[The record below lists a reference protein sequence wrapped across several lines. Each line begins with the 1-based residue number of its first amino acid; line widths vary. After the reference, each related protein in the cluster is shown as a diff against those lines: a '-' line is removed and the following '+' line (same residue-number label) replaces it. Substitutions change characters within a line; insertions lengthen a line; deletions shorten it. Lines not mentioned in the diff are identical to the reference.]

1 MTYARTELTLPLGAA
16 SLTVYPPVAEGD
28 MNEECL
34 SVLCTAGSFD
44 ALFTGDMDA
53 NTEYLLIASHRLPD
67 IEVLMAG
74 HHGSRYS
81 TGGDLLAEV
90 KPEIAVVS
98 CGAGNSYGHP
108 HEEALRRIADAGAS
122 VCRTDLQGTIHITVH

>member
-1 MTYARTELTLPLGAA
+1 
-16 SLTVYPPVAEGD
+16 
-28 MNEECL
+28 MNEECV

-53 NTEYLLIASHRLPD
+53 NTEYLLIASHPLPD

-74 HHGSRYS
+74 HHGSKYS
-81 TGGDLLAEV
+81 TGEDLLAEV
-90 KPEIAVVS
+90 KPEIAVIS

-108 HEEALRRIADAGAS
+108 NDETLRRLVSAGVS
-122 VCRTDLQGTIHITVH
+122 ICRTDLQGTIEISVD